1 VLDSIREHLTH
12 TGIKVEWTPDPQVP
26 RIMLDPG
33 RLKQVLWNLISNAA
47 EAMPDGGVIVAQT
60 GFEKDSGSVT
70 VEIADVGEGIDE
82 EHIEQV
88 FDPFF
93 TTKRE
98 GVGLGL
104 VNARSLVE
112 AHGGTLELL
121 PRDGRGT
128 RAMIRLPIQHQ
139 EESPAEGEM

>member
-1 VLDSIREHLTH
+1 
-12 TGIKVEWTPDPQVP
+12 
-26 RIMLDPG
+26 
-33 RLKQVLWNLISNAA
+33 
-47 EAMPDGGVIVAQT
+47 MPDGGVIAAKT
-60 GFEKDSGSVT
+60 GFEKDPGLVT

-82 EHIEQV
+82 EDIEQV

-121 PRDGRGT
+121 PREDRGT
-128 RAMIRLPIQHQ
+128 RAMIRLPLQRKKP
-139 EESPAEGEM
+139 SPAEGEM

>member
-1 VLDSIREHLTH
+1 MKD
-12 TGIKVEWTPDPQVP
+12 
-26 RIMLDPG
+26 
-33 RLKQVLWNLISNAA
+33 AA
-47 EAMPDGGVIVAQT
+47 EAMPEGGILGART
-60 GFEKDSGSVT
+60 GFEDDSKSVL
-70 VEIADVGEGIDE
+70 VEILDIGGGIDE
-82 EHIEQV
+82 TDRERL

-112 AHGGTLELL
+112 SHGGSLELL

-128 RAMIRLPIQHQ
+128 RAMVRLPIQPDVEALQ
-139 EESPAEGEM
+139 GDID

>member
-1 VLDSIREHLTH
+1 
-12 TGIKVEWTPDPQVP
+12 
-26 RIMLDPG
+26 
-33 RLKQVLWNLISNAA
+33 
-47 EAMPDGGVIVAQT
+47 MPDGGVIGAQT

-70 VEIADVGEGIDE
+70 VEISDVGEGIDE
-82 EHIEQV
+82 ENIEQV

-121 PRDGRGT
+121 SRDDRGT
-128 RAMIRLPIQHQ
+128 RAMIRLPIQH
-139 EESPAEGEM
+139 EEDSPAEGEM